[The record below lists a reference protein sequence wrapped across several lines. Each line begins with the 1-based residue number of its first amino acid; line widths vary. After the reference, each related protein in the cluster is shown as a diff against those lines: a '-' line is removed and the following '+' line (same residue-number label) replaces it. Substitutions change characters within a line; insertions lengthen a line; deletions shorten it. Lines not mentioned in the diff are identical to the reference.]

1 MKLFQRLSRAS
12 IAFSLV
18 LSTLVITVLGFASES
33 WAATLPAMS
42 SVLPHPPVVM
52 SVFNR
57 TKATGQNLEGKVQ
70 ESYGK
75 LTGDRQAQVKG
86 QAKQTA
92 SQARNAVEDV
102 KESSPANRLKAGFK
116 SVTGKVQEAVGD
128 IAGDPKM
135 QAEGKA
141 KQVEGQVR
149 NVVEDAR
156 SGVQRTFQ

>member
-1 MKLFQRLSRAS
+1 MKLFQRLSKAS

-33 WAATLPAMS
+33 WAAKLPTMS
-42 SVLPHPPVVM
+42 NVLPHSSVVM
-52 SVFNR
+52 SVFGR
-57 TKATGQNLEGKVQ
+57 TEATGQNFEGKVQ

-75 LTGDRQAQVKG
+75 LTGDRHAQVKG

-102 KESSPANRLKAGFK
+102 KESGPANRLKAGFK
-116 SVTGKVQEAVGD
+116 SAIGKVQETIGD
-128 IAGDPKM
+128 IADDPEM

-141 KQVEGQVR
+141 KQAESQVQ
-149 NVVEDAR
+149 NVVEDAK
-156 SGVQRTFQ
+156 SGIRRALQ